1 MSQPIAE
8 VSGINAPVTVTRTPA
23 AGDDEFLIQVHLP
36 DSELELFGRQ
46 ARALAA
52 ALKFTV
58 GDATTHEELT
68 ADPDLRI
75 SFEG

>member
-8 VSGINAPVTVTRTPA
+8 VSGINASVTVTRTPA
-23 AGDDEFLIQVHLP
+23 AGDDEYLIQLHLP
-36 DSELELFGRQ
+36 DRDLEMFGRQ

-52 ALKFTV
+52 ALKFMA
-58 GDATTHEELT
+58 GDAITHEELT

-75 SFEG
+75 WFEG